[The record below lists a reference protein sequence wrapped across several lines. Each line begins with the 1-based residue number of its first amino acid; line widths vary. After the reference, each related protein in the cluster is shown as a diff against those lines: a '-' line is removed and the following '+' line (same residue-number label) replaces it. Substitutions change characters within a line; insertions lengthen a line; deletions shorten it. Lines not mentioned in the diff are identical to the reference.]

1 MLNQDFCLIYVD
13 LVTSQDIFV
22 FILINEE
29 FSQTSEN
36 SGSQNLDKYFQL

>member
-1 MLNQDFCLIYVD
+1 MLNQDLCLMYVD
-13 LVTSQDIFV
+13 LVISQNIFV

-36 SGSQNLDKYFQL
+36 SGSQNLNKYFQL

>member
-1 MLNQDFCLIYVD
+1 MLNQDLCLIYVD
-13 LVTSQDIFV
+13 FVISKNIFV

-36 SGSQNLDKYFQL
+36 SGSQNLNKYFQL